1 MSKGIQKE
9 IEKLREEIRYH
20 EHCYYVLD
28 DPEISDSEYDQRI
41 RRLQDLEAQHPELV
55 TPDSPT
61 QRVGGQPAGEFA
73 EVRHSAPMLSLDNTY
88 SVDELRDFDRR
99 VRELSGRESVEYVA
113 ELKLDGLSMA
123 LTYEDGVLL
132 HGVTRGDGSTGEDV
146 TSNVKTIRSV
156 PLRVDAAKL
165 KTFAIPQRFEVRG
178 EVIMT
183 LKAFEQVN
191 GKSVV

>member
-73 EVRHSAPMLSLDNTY
+73 EVRHSAPMLSQI
-88 SVDELRDFDRR
+88 
-99 VRELSGRESVEYVA
+99 GRAHV
-113 ELKLDGLSMA
+113 
-123 LTYEDGVLL
+123 
-132 HGVTRGDGSTGEDV
+132 
-146 TSNVKTIRSV
+146 
-156 PLRVDAAKL
+156 
-165 KTFAIPQRFEVRG
+165 
-178 EVIMT
+178 
-183 LKAFEQVN
+183 
-191 GKSVV
+191 